1 MRKHLEGWKHMAKEA
16 AQPTFSQK
24 KGKLLVDFG
33 VHFGSI
39 LGSKIASKMDPLQN
53 KEDFGPPG
61 GPQGASGVILG
72 QFWEAFGS
80 LWGLF

>member
-1 MRKHLEGWKHMAKEA
+1 MAKEA
-16 AQPTFSQK
+16 VQPTFSQK
-24 KGKLLVDFG
+24 DAFWVDFG
-33 VHFGSI
+33 AHFGSI

-72 QFWEAFGS
+72 
-80 LWGLF
+80 